1 MQKLNRQNNF
11 TYLFVSLI
19 LFLFTASVVA
29 EFSNF
34 FSRSAFTIIIV
45 LMLVASIKSLHADLA
60 WKRIIYVLLPIFLS
74 LSLLNHFFE
83 NKIYIFLV
91 LSTLLFFFI
100 GNFSFA
106 IRQVLF
112 EGDIDSNKIIGSL
125 TLYILLG
132 MIWAVLYL
140 MILVVDPQA
149 FSGLEVNNW
158 KEGFSRIAYY
168 SFVTLTTL
176 GYGDVLPQD
185 HVAEFFVYM
194 EAIIGVFY
202 MAIIVSSLISLRL
215 NTLQKEREG
224 K

>member
-1 MQKLNRQNNF
+1 MKKLSRQNNF
-11 TYLFVSLI
+11 IYLFVSLI

-29 EFSNF
+29 EFSNV
-34 FSRSAFTIIIV
+34 FSKSAFSILII
-45 LMLVASIKSLHADLA
+45 LMLVASLRSLHTELT
-60 WKRIIYVLLPIFLS
+60 WKRAVYVLLPLFIS
-74 LSLLNHFFE
+74 LSILNHFFE
-83 NKIYIFLV
+83 NKLYLFLV
-91 LSTLLFFFI
+91 LSTLLVFFI
-100 GNFSFA
+100 GSFSFA

-112 EGDIDSNKIIGSL
+112 EGDIDFNKIIGSL

-132 MIWAVLYL
+132 MIWAVIYL
-140 MILVVDPQA
+140 LILVIDPSA
-149 FSGLEVNNW
+149 FSGLEVTSW
-158 KEGFSRIAYY
+158 QAGFSRIAYY

-176 GYGDVLPQD
+176 GYGDILPTD

-215 NTLQKEREG
+215 SAVQKEREG

>member
-1 MQKLNRQNNF
+1 MKKLSRQNNF
-11 TYLFVSLI
+11 IYLFVSLI

-29 EFSNF
+29 EFSNV
-34 FSRSAFTIIIV
+34 FSKSAFSILII
-45 LMLVASIKSLHADLA
+45 LMLVASLRSLHTELT
-60 WKRIIYVLLPIFLS
+60 WKRAIYVLLPLFIFLS
-74 LSLLNHFFE
+74 ILNHFFE
-83 NKIYIFLV
+83 NKLYLFLV
-91 LSTLLFFFI
+91 LSTLLVFFI
-100 GNFSFA
+100 GSFSFA

-112 EGDIDSNKIIGSL
+112 EGDIDFNKIIGSL

-132 MIWAVLYL
+132 MIWAVIYL
-140 MILVVDPQA
+140 LILVIDPSA
-149 FSGLEVNNW
+149 FTGLEVTNW
-158 KEGFSRIAYY
+158 QAGFSRIAYY

-176 GYGDVLPQD
+176 GYGDILPRD

-215 NTLQKEREG
+215 SAVQKEREG

>member
-158 KEGFSRIAYY
+158 QEGFSRIAYY